1 VSIAPPAHRICAPDP
16 VVDPLNAGGFA
27 SFWSGGFEG
36 ADHVNGDGIA
46 LDLNFL
52 TGHAAQLRGDYRR
65 ARAAGMRTVRES
77 VGWRVCTRGARYDF
91 SRALAMAREAAR
103 QGVEIAWTLWHYGF
117 PRDVDPFSPSLPERF
132 AEFAAA
138 FARTLQPVLPARP
151 WVNPVNEIS
160 FLTWLLTETSA
171 IHPFRGDLRER
182 AHDLK
187 RNLAHAAVAACA
199 AITERIPGARYF
211 HTDPL
216 IHVAAPDGSG
226 ELAALAQRET
236 DAQFEAWSLLD
247 SPDFVSAVPVSARF
261 HLIGANYYHSS
272 QWEAGTR
279 RPLHWHLRD
288 PRRASL
294 PTLLRALRARFA
306 RPVVISETSHVGS
319 GRAEWIRTLADELVQ
334 AADAGCAGVCLY
346 PLVDRPD
353 WDAPAHWHCS
363 GLWDAVPCTHA
374 VGVRRVKNRAAFA
387 ALRAARQ
394 RLAGPVASASLHNI
408 SPTCAA
414 TTAPKGPAMNAL
426 LVFSH
431 LRWDFVYQRPQH
443 VLSRIARRW
452 PVVFVEEPL
461 RHDGP
466 TRVETLEVA
475 PGVTLVRFHTPIAAG
490 GFHDDQLAEIGPLL
504 PGVLRD
510 LGVDS
515 YGAWFY
521 TPMAL
526 PLLRQLT
533 PATICYDCMDELAAF
548 RNSPKQLLQRETA
561 LLRIANVV
569 FTGGPSLYRSKR
581 HGNDNVH
588 CLPSSVEAAHFARGQ
603 RADAALPELAALPSP
618 RLGFYGVV
626 DERFDAQ
633 LLTAVADL
641 APQWQWC
648 VVGPVV
654 KIDPASLPQRPNIH
668 YFGQR
673 PYEHLPGALAAWDVA
688 LLPFARNESTR
699 FISPTKTLEYLA
711 AGKPVVTTP
720 IADVVELYGSVV
732 RVAEDAAAFVR
743 ECAAALA
750 EDEDARAQRAAAGHA
765 LVAQTSWDSVV
776 AHMIAEIE
784 KVLPEGLEK
793 EVAQLFG
800 ERDAKHATR
809 RPPQDADVLVIGA
822 GPTGLSAAYHLGARA
837 TLLEANATVGGWCRS
852 IVDNGFT
859 FDHAGH
865 IMFSNSAV
873 VLDLYQK
880 LLGENVL
887 WQDREAWI
895 YSHGAYT
902 RYPFQG
908 ALYGLPPKVMTE
920 CIMGAIE
927 ARYGAAAAR
936 TAANAPQEDCCGDG
950 TAIDGACDIAARPDR
965 PPANFEEFIYRTWGR
980 GIAKH
985 FAIPY
990 NRKLWTVP
998 LAEMET
1004 SWLGGR
1010 VPLPDLEQM
1019 IEGALSPVPRPMG
1032 PNARFGYPL
1041 RGGFQALMNG
1051 FLPLLQGPLHLEA
1064 RVLRVQ
1070 PSRRMVE
1077 LTDGRTFRYEHLVS
1091 TMALPDLVAAIGL
1104 EAPAAV
1110 RNAAAR
1116 LRRVS
1121 VRCVNLGIGR
1131 ERVTDKHWIY
1141 YPEDTVFHRIFVQG
1155 NASPYCNP
1163 PGGFGITCEISYAEG
1178 KPLPCTGRA
1187 LIDRCIADC
1196 IKVGMLREDD
1206 TILAANEVD
1215 LPYAYVLYDHARADA
1230 VKTIRQWLAGFDIH
1244 LAGRYSEWE
1253 YYNSDHAFLAGKRAA
1268 DDILA
1273 AGAAAEARKVA
1284 ARTA

>member
-1 VSIAPPAHRICAPDP
+1 
-16 VVDPLNAGGFA
+16 
-27 SFWSGGFEG
+27 
-36 ADHVNGDGIA
+36 
-46 LDLNFL
+46 
-52 TGHAAQLRGDYRR
+52 
-65 ARAAGMRTVRES
+65 
-77 VGWRVCTRGARYDF
+77 
-91 SRALAMAREAAR
+91 
-103 QGVEIAWTLWHYGF
+103 
-117 PRDVDPFSPSLPERF
+117 
-132 AEFAAA
+132 
-138 FARTLQPVLPARP
+138 
-151 WVNPVNEIS
+151 
-160 FLTWLLTETSA
+160 
-171 IHPFRGDLRER
+171 
-182 AHDLK
+182 
-187 RNLAHAAVAACA
+187 
-199 AITERIPGARYF
+199 
-211 HTDPL
+211 
-216 IHVAAPDGSG
+216 
-226 ELAALAQRET
+226 
-236 DAQFEAWSLLD
+236 
-247 SPDFVSAVPVSARF
+247 
-261 HLIGANYYHSS
+261 
-272 QWEAGTR
+272 
-279 RPLHWHLRD
+279 
-288 PRRASL
+288 
-294 PTLLRALRARFA
+294 
-306 RPVVISETSHVGS
+306 
-319 GRAEWIRTLADELVQ
+319 
-334 AADAGCAGVCLY
+334 
-346 PLVDRPD
+346 
-353 WDAPAHWHCS
+353 
-363 GLWDAVPCTHA
+363 
-374 VGVRRVKNRAAFA
+374 
-387 ALRAARQ
+387 
-394 RLAGPVASASLHNI
+394 
-408 SPTCAA
+408 
-414 TTAPKGPAMNAL
+414 MNAL

-466 TRVETLEVA
+466 TQVETLEVT
-475 PGVTLVRFHTPIAAG
+475 PGVTVVRFHTPIAAG
-490 GFHDDQLAEIGPLL
+490 GFHDDQLAEIGPRL

-510 LGVDS
+510 LGVES

-526 PLLRQLT
+526 PLLRELA

-588 CLPSSVEAAHFARGQ
+588 CLPSSVDAAHFARAQ
-603 RADAALPELAALPSP
+603 HADAALPELAALPSP

-626 DERFDAQ
+626 DERFDAA
-633 LLTAVADL
+633 LLAQVADR

-648 VVGPVV
+648 IVGPVV
-654 KIDPASLPQRPNIH
+654 KIDPATLPQRPNIH

-673 PYEHLPGALAAWDVA
+673 PYAHLPGVLAAWDVA

-720 IADVVELYGSVV
+720 IADVVELYGDVV
-732 RVAEDAAAFVR
+732 RVAGDADAFVR
-743 ECAAALA
+743 ECAAAL
-750 EDEDARAQRAAAGHA
+750 DEGATERARRAAGGRA
-765 LVAQTSWDSVV
+765 LVAGTSWDAVV
-776 AHMIAEIE
+776 AHMIGEIE

-793 EVAQLFG
+793 DVAQLFG
-800 ERDAKHATR
+800 ERDAKHAAR
-809 RPPQDADVLVIGA
+809 RPPADADVLVIGA
-822 GPTGLSAAYHLGARA
+822 GPTGLSAAFHLGSRA
-837 TLLEANATVGGWCRS
+837 TLLEANETVGGWCRS
-852 IVDNGFT
+852 IEDRGFT

-865 IMFSNSAV
+865 IMFSNSPV

-880 LLGENVL
+880 LLGDNVL
-887 WQDREAWI
+887 WQDREAWV
-895 YSHGAYT
+895 YSHGTYT

-927 ARYGAAAAR
+927 ARYGAAATR
-936 TAANAPQEDCCGDG
+936 TAANTPQEDCCGDG
-950 TAIDGACDIAARPDR
+950 TAIDGACATAARPDKA
-965 PPANFEEFIYRTWGR
+965 PANFEEFIYRTWGR
-980 GIAKH
+980 GIAAH

-998 LAEMET
+998 LTEMET

-1051 FLPLLQGPLHLEA
+1051 FLPLLQGPLHLAA

-1077 LTDGRTFRYEHLVS
+1077 LTDGRTFRYAHLVS
-1091 TMALPDLVAAIGL
+1091 TMPLPDLVAAIGL

-1110 RNAAAR
+1110 RNAAAK

-1131 ERVTDKHWIY
+1131 ERITDKHWIY
-1141 YPEDTVFHRIFVQG
+1141 YPEDTIFHRIFVQG

-1178 KPLPCTGRA
+1178 KPLPCTGQA

-1196 IKVGMLREDD
+1196 IKVGMLRADD
-1206 TILAANEVD
+1206 PILAAHEVD
-1215 LPYAYVLYDHARADA
+1215 LPYAYVLYDHARAEA

-1253 YYNSDHAFLAGKRAA
+1253 YYNSDHAFLAGKRVA

-1273 AGAAAEARKVA
+1273 AAGAGREAKA
-1284 ARTA
+1284 LTA